1 MTINTTELAA
11 LRPDMTRFAYLL
23 LRDAHA
29 VEDVVQA
36 TMLTAIEKQ
45 DGFKNNSSL
54 KTWIFTILRNK
65 TIDILRNSKR
75 EVSISELS
83 EDDDDN
89 LEELLFN
96 QHGSWNQ
103 EMKPKAWGDPE
114 ASFEQSE
121 FWTVFN
127 ACLHNLPDQTS
138 RVFMMREFLEFE
150 VDDIC
155 KELKLSTSNCWVI
168 LHRAR
173 AKLRLCL
180 DINWFS
186 GQGYQ
191 ESRR

>member
-1 MTINTTELAA
+1 MTIDTTELAA
-11 LRPDMTRFAYLL
+11 LRPDMTKFAYLI

-36 TMLTAIEKQ
+36 TFLTALEKQ

-54 KTWIFTILRNK
+54 KTWLFSILRNK
-65 TIDILRNSKR
+65 TIDTLRHAKR
-75 EVSISELS
+75 EISIADLS
-83 EDDDDN
+83 NDDDDDDN

-96 QHGSWNQ
+96 KQGRWNQ
-103 EMKPKAWGDPE
+103 DAKPTAWGNPE
-114 ASFEQSE
+114 ASFEKLE
-121 FWTVFN
+121 FWDVFN
-127 ACLHNLPDQTS
+127 ACLHHLPKQTS

-155 KELKLSTSNCWVI
+155 KELQLSTSNCWVT

-173 AKLRLCL
+173 TKLRLCL
-180 DINWFS
+180 DTNWFS

-191 ESRR
+191 E